1 MATAAT
7 HIKPES
13 RDRAG
18 RERRS
23 ALSEATGGQ
32 GIEKKSES
40 EEEEEVRDRPT
51 YTGRVQE

>member
-13 RDRAG
+13 RDRAR

-40 EEEEEVRDRPT
+40 EEEEE
-51 YTGRVQE
+51 